1 MSATLIVGCGYLGA
15 RVARRLVERGERVIG
30 TTRSPQRADALAA
43 LGVEPILL
51 DVLDPGSLDRLP
63 AAERAVLCVGYDRR
77 SGASRSDVGVIGL
90 EGVAR
95 HLAASGLCG
104 LVYTGSISV
113 YGQTGG
119 VRVDET
125 SATEPA
131 TEPGR
136 VQVAA
141 ESALRLAF
149 PGVVTLRLGGLYG
162 PGRVIHRE
170 SLLRGLPLEGDPDR
184 WLNLIHV
191 DDAARAV
198 VAALDANAP
207 PGLVNVC
214 DDRPVSR
221 REYIETTARLLGV
234 APPPWR
240 PADDPTEPNRRVSN
254 TRLKA
259 ALLPGLDY
267 PTIEQGLPAALADS

>member
-1 MSATLIVGCGYLGA
+1 MSSILIVGCGYLGA
-15 RVARRLVERGERVIG
+15 RVAQRLVERGKRVLG
-30 TTRSPQRADALAA
+30 TTRSPERAAALAA
-43 LGVEPILL
+43 RGIETILL

-77 SGASRSDVGVIGL
+77 SGAPRSNVGVIGL
-90 EGVAR
+90 EGVVR
-95 HLAASGLCG
+95 YLAASGLRG
-104 LVYTGSISV
+104 LVYTGSVSV
-113 YGQTGG
+113 YGQAGG
-119 VRVDET
+119 VWVDET

-131 TEPGR
+131 TETGR

-141 ESALRLAF
+141 ESTLRQAF
-149 PGVVTLRLGGLYG
+149 PGLITLRLGGLYG

-170 SLLRGLPLEGDPDR
+170 SLVRGLPLEGNPDR

-198 VAALDANAP
+198 VAALNAEAP
-207 PGLVNVC
+207 PRIVNVC

-221 REYIETTARLLGV
+221 RNYVETTARLLGV
-234 APPPWR
+234 APPVWR
-240 PADDPTEPNRRVSN
+240 PTDDPIEPNRRVSN

-259 ALLPGLDY
+259 ALLTALDH